1 MEVPCERRSVQR
13 RCSDCVS
20 AWLSFVTGMV
30 GLYYP
35 TDQDVQQDAELQ
47 AWIRDV
53 TQEGFTQLP
62 NFGQFLLQKQQAAQQ
77 AKPQFHICC
86 FDGYSNKA
94 GGTKIFS
101 EM

>member
-62 NFGQFLLQKQQAAQQ
+62 NFGQFLLHSCRPGQTTVSH
-77 AKPQFHICC
+77 FL
-86 FDGYSNKA
+86 F
-94 GGTKIFS
+94 
-101 EM
+101 